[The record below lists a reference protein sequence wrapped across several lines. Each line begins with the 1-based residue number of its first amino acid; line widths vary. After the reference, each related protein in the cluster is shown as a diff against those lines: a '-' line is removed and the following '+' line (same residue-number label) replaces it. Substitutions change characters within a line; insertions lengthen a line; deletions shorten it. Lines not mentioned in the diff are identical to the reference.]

1 MRRTTVAAAVLAAAG
16 ACGGCSQ
23 GYYARM
29 LLQPNTSPG
38 KISLRL
44 GPSPAELLARR
55 EIDAHRRI
63 TMADGTVIDVWVVKS
78 RHLWAGGDPAA
89 TKPHRITRGTVV
101 LLHGLTESKASYPY
115 PGVADRLAKKGY
127 DVVLPDLRTH
137 GASTGKYVTYGVDE
151 SADVKAVVSALIGEG
166 LIHPTIY
173 VCGKNLGA
181 TTAILYAA
189 DDPRCRGA
197 VAIVPYKDM
206 ASIGRLMIRFHAVG
220 LKESDYQVI
229 LRHAGDLANFNPQEA
244 SAVEAARRLKCPL
257 LVIHKMLDLSV
268 PAEHAEA
275 VYRAAPRPKKLVVA
289 QPLSLPGV
297 EENWIAGQIDMLA
310 TGGVGEL
317 SPEPVMP
324 GPPGTEP

>member
-1 MRRTTVAAAVLAAAG
+1 MVAAAVLAAAG

-44 GPSPAELLARR
+44 GPSPAELLTRK

-63 TMADGTVIDVWVVKS
+63 TMTDGTVIDVWVVKS
-78 RHLWAGGDPAA
+78 RQLWSGGDPAA
-89 TKPHRITRGTVV
+89 TRPHRITRATVV

-115 PGVADRLAKKGY
+115 PGVAERLAKKGY
-127 DVVLPDLRTH
+127 DVVLPDLRAH

-151 SADVKAVVSALIGEG
+151 SADVQAVVSALIGEG
-166 LIHPTIY
+166 LIDPKIY
-173 VCGKNLGA
+173 ACGKNLGG
-181 TTAILYAA
+181 TTAILYGAA
-189 DDPRCRGA
+189 DPRCRGV

-206 ASIGRLMIRFHAVG
+206 DSIGRLMIRFHAVG

-244 SAVEAARRLKCPL
+244 SAVEAARKLHCPL

-268 PAEHAEA
+268 PADHAEQ

-289 QPLSLPGV
+289 QPLLLPGP

-310 TGGVGEL
+310 TGGIGEA
-317 SPEPVMP
+317 PAEAIAPA
-324 GPPGTEP
+324 PPGGQP